1 VWYQAIQEDHLKSRK
16 SLASSVTGIAFLLTC
31 ATIPSPALTQPA
43 GQITD
48 NSAPTQ
54 QNATAGSN
62 KVYKVGHD
70 ISAPKL
76 INAVEPKLSKSV
88 RKSRVSATAWVR
100 LKLYVE
106 TDGSPSNIRVVGVF
120 DQNGAPITGTDN
132 NPIYK
137 ELEDD
142 AVEAAKHYRF
152 EPGRKNGK
160 PVRVDLNVAVNFN
173 S

>member
-16 SLASSVTGIAFLLTC
+16 SLASSVTGIAFLLAC
-31 ATIPSPALTQPA
+31 AIIPSLALA
-43 GQITD
+43 GQLTD

-54 QNATAGSN
+54 QNATAGAN
-62 KVYKVGHD
+62 EVYKVGHD

-76 INAVEPKLSKSV
+76 IDAVEPKLSKSI
-88 RKSRVSATAWVR
+88 RKSRESATAWVR

-106 TDGSPSNIRVVGVF
+106 TDGIPSNIRVVGVF
-120 DQNGAPITGTDN
+120 DRNGAPVTGTDS
-132 NPIYK
+132 NPIYQ

-142 AVEAAKHYRF
+142 ALEAAKHYRF
-152 EPGRKNGK
+152 EPGKKNGK
-160 PVRVDLNVAVNFN
+160 PVRVDLNIAINFH

>member
-1 VWYQAIQEDHLKSRK
+1 MSPRK
-16 SLASSVTGIAFLLTC
+16 PRPSSFAGIAFLLTC
-31 ATIPSPALTQPA
+31 GIIPLVALTQQI
-43 GQITD
+43 GQPKDT
-48 NSAPTQ
+48 SAPIQ
-54 QNATAGSN
+54 PNSTAGSN
-62 KVYKVGHD
+62 EVYKVGD
-70 ISAPKL
+70 NVSAPKL
-76 INAVEPKLSKSV
+76 VHAVEPKLSKAV
-88 RKSRVSATAWVR
+88 RQSKESATAWVR

-120 DQNGAPITGTDN
+120 DKNGAPITGTDS

-160 PVRVDLNVAVNFN
+160 PIRVDLNVTVNFN